1 MSEKAAPAP
10 DAKVGE
16 CAATEDG
23 LKAGLDQA
31 LRALAAATD
40 DPIDRMRLVDE
51 ANDVRPWSL
60 V

>member
-1 MSEKAAPAP
+1 MIEKAAPAP

-16 CAATEDG
+16 FAATEDG

-40 DPIDRMRLVDE
+40 DPIDRCLVDE